1 MKNTLAIILLAI
13 TALGIYAFA
22 AYTRPHE
29 PAGRALHN
37 WLATTQRDQAA
48 EMAMEIASM
57 RSAGY
62 TLAECCSVYNATT
75 DAECERIE
83 RLYNTATPQLETV
96 PATATPYTPAEL
108 DEIYPSH

>member
-1 MKNTLAIILLAI
+1 MKNTLTI
-13 TALGIYAFA
+13 TALVILGILTYAYA

-29 PAGRALHN
+29 PAGRALHH

-57 RSAGY
+57 RAAGY
-62 TLAECCSVYNATT
+62 TLAECCTVYNATT